1 MVGKAS
7 LSDMSS
13 AESFGRGLVQVFT
26 GEGRGK
32 TSAALGTVLRAL
44 GNGLKAFIVAFMK
57 AGQPSGEWQVLS
69 GLQNVTVSRFGA
81 RVFVDPDNVKP
92 EDREEATQALS
103 AARQA
108 TLGGE
113 YDLVVLDEVN
123 VAVAWKLIELDEVLR
138 LIEQKP
144 PNVELI
150 LTGRGA
156 DKEIIRAADL
166 VTEMLNIKHPYD
178 EGTTARRGI
187 EY

>member
-1 MVGKAS
+1 
-7 LSDMSS
+7 MSS

-69 GLQNVTVSRFGA
+69 GLQNVTVARFGA

-123 VAVAWKLIELDEVLR
+123 VAVVWKLIELDEVLR